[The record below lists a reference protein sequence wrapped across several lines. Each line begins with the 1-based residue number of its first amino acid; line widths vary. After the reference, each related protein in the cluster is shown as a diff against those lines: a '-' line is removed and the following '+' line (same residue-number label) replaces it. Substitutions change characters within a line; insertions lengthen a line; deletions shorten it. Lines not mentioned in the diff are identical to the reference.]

1 MPLQHMMTFSCK
13 QRMYKKANGT
23 IVRWSNR
30 ASLHHHA
37 AYHRTIFIALSCQR
51 YRTIALSRN
60 YTIACRTIVTSSSHH
75 PHRTIAS
82 LLQRS
87 TLRWCDSELRY
98 PDFIH
103 LGLLYFLEILEI
115 YTYHSYIIY
124 IFCTVTSHAVNT
136 SMYKLSTAYLH
147 KLKLSSFYIEI
158 YLIDVNREKNII
170 QIKADDN
177 FGQSF
182 NL

>member
-1 MPLQHMMTFSCK
+1 MMTFSCK
-13 QRMYKKANGT
+13 QRMCKKANGT

-37 AYHRTIFIALSCQR
+37 AYHRTIFIALSCHR

-75 PHRTIAS
+75 RHRTIAS

-103 LGLLYFLEILEI
+103 LGFIRNLYLS
-115 YTYHSYIIY
+115 YHSYIIY

-136 SMYKLSTAYLH
+136 SMYKLHVSTAYLH
-147 KLKLSSFYIEI
+147 KLKLSSIHIEI
-158 YLIDVNREKNII
+158 YLIDVNRGKNII

-177 FGQSF
+177 FGQRF